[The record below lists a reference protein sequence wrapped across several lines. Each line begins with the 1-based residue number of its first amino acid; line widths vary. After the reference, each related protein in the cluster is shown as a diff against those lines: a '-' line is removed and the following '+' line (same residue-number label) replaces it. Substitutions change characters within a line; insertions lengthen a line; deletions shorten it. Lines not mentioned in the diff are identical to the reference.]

1 MIFHHPFNIQFFDG
15 NRVELSDDVER
26 RLVMKIRASALN
38 LLMLLRQQ
46 FDRLPSPITSLI
58 GTARD
63 ATLGGLQFLFRCP
76 VGLRILDCLT
86 GREHG
91 EVLNPDINPNR
102 FAGLRN
108 EPALVLLDDK
118 NDIPAVSFALDRAG
132 LDRSFD
138 WTGETDAA
146 RSDFRQVKLVA
157 LKPESALWIG
167 EGIETRGRLESRI
180 PRCFSILHP
189 TKESLEGLIHT
200 AKGILKNLAVN
211 GAYVLTDFF
220 NRWQLYSLSVIVDR
234 KSVDLIGVAP
244 FLQRRIVKLAANIQ
258 CARAGGYKLGIGPEL
273 VFVRY
278 HVLHYTL
285 VHMATQQLQAL
296 HHCVYSLHFHLV
308 LVTKYRRKAIK
319 KDMLERLDTIF
330 QETLEKWRSELIEFN
345 GEEDHIH
352 LLFKT
357 NPTVQLS
364 KLVNNLKTVSSR
376 LIRRDF
382 RQHVNRIYRKPVF
395 WHRSYCL
402 ISTGGATIEILR
414 KYIEEQGREE

>member
-1 MIFHHPFNIQFFDG
+1 MRNKATIHTPVLSLCQTLAHPASTLRAILGRVRWIHLDYHPASVRSFAREDRDELPPSGITNALCEMMIFHHPFHIQFFDG
-15 NRVELSDDVER
+15 NRVELSDDIER
-26 RLVMKIRASALN
+26 RLVMKIRALALN
-38 LLMLLRQQ
+38 LPMLLLKQ

-63 ATLGGLQFLFRCP
+63 ATLSGLQFLFRRP
-76 VGLRILDCLT
+76 VGLRIVDCLT

-91 EVLNPDINPNR
+91 EVLNPDIDPNR
-102 FAGLRN
+102 FAGLWN
-108 EPALVLLDDK
+108 EPAVVLLDDK

-146 RSDFRQVKLVA
+146 RADFRQVKLVA

-167 EGIETRGRLESRI
+167 EGIESRGRLESRI

-200 AKGILKNLAVN
+200 AKSILKNLAVN
-211 GAYVLTDFF
+211 GAYVFTDFF
-220 NRWQLYSLSVIVDR
+220 NRWKLYGLSVIVDR

-244 FLQRRIVKLAANIQ
+244 YV
-258 CARAGGYKLGIGPEL
+258 
-273 VFVRY
+273 
-278 HVLHYTL
+278 
-285 VHMATQQLQAL
+285 
-296 HHCVYSLHFHLV
+296 
-308 LVTKYRRKAIK
+308 
-319 KDMLERLDTIF
+319 
-330 QETLEKWRSELIEFN
+330 
-345 GEEDHIH
+345 H

-357 NPTVQLS
+357 NPTIQLS

-414 KYIEEQGREE
+414 KYIEEQGYKE